1 MTVPAAPVPP
11 TPAQHSAPPRRAM
24 VLAAGLGLRMRP
36 LTLNTPKPLIPVMG
50 RTLLDRAL
58 DHLERANVEA
68 AVVNTHYK
76 GEMIAAHLAE
86 RTTPPSIILSPEET
100 ALETGGG
107 IKRALPH
114 LGADPFL
121 AVNAD
126 ILWLDGPVPAIQRMA
141 DHWDPE
147 TMDALLLLMSTTRA
161 VGYEGLGD
169 FQMDPEGA
177 LTRRE
182 ESRVAPFVYA
192 GVQIVKPE
200 LFGDSPDGAFSM
212 NVLWDRAM
220 AAGRLRGIAHDGLWY
235 HVGTPAALQETEAL
249 LAMDGMRPFWP

>member
-1 MTVPAAPVPP
+1 MTVTAAPVPP
-11 TPAQHSAPPRRAM
+11 TATPPRRAM

-58 DHLERANVEA
+58 DHLERAAVDT

-76 GEMIAAHLAE
+76 AEMIAAHLAG
-86 RTTPPSIILSPEET
+86 RTTPPAIVLSPEET

-107 IKRALPH
+107 VKNALPH

-121 AVNAD
+121 VVNAD
-126 ILWLDGPVPAIQRMA
+126 ILWLDGPQPAIQRLA
-141 DHWDPE
+141 AHWNPE

-161 VGYEGLGD
+161 VGYEGVGD
-169 FQMDPEGA
+169 FQMDPEGT
-177 LTRRE
+177 LSRRE

-200 LFGDSPDGAFSM
+200 LFAESPDGAFSM
-212 NVLWDRAM
+212 NVLWDRAI

-235 HVGTPAALQETEAL
+235 HVGTPSALQETEEL
-249 LAMDGMRPFWP
+249 LAMDGLKPFWP